1 MKRRLLLVDDELA
14 ILLTLK
20 TILEI
25 NGFVVD
31 TAASAKEGVAKL
43 KANEYHMVIT
53 DMRMESEQ
61 AGFDVVRAARK
72 QKYDP
77 AIALLTAYPLLGSD
91 WKTEGA
97 NSMLVKPMNTNE
109 LLRQLEALLASH
121 EDKKNKPKIMAKTTG
136 STGKT
141 AKASSKQ
148 AC

>member
-53 DMRMESEQ
+53 DMRMESER

-72 QKYDP
+72 QKYNP

-97 NSMLVKPMNTNE
+97 NSMLVKPMNTSE
-109 LLRQLEALLASH
+109 LLRQLEALLAGH
-121 EDKKNKPKIMAKTTG
+121 EEKKNKPKIMAKTTG
-136 STGKT
+136 SAVKT
-141 AKASSKQ
+141 AKASGKQ
-148 AC
+148 AS